1 MKLKELLERIN
12 KAIAE
17 DSSMLEA
24 TVITQTR
31 YDRYEDTEGTL
42 AGHQDGGFIIENFYK
57 TPHEILEWIQKENG
71 YEELKA
77 LEEYL
82 ATEDGQSYRKVFA
95 LTNWAD

>member
-1 MKLKELLERIN
+1 MKLKELLELIE
-12 KAIAE
+12 KAIDE

-31 YDRYEDTEGTL
+31 YDRYEDSVGTHT
-42 AGHQDGGFIIENFYK
+42 GHEHAHFIIEECYTNK
-57 TPHEILEWIQKENG
+57 EEILYWIQKENG
-71 YEELKA
+71 YEELNS

-82 ATEDGQSYRKVFA
+82 ATEDGKRYRKVFA

>member
-1 MKLKELLERIN
+1 MKLKELLEHIE

-31 YDRYEDTEGTL
+31 YDRYEDSVGTQT
-42 AGHQDGGFIIENFYK
+42 GHEHAHFIIEEYYEDPK
-57 TPHEILEWIQKENG
+57 AILDWIQKENG
-71 YEELKA
+71 YEELNS

-82 ATEDGQSYRKVFA
+82 ETEDGKDYRKVFA
-95 LTNWAD
+95 ITNNVG

>member
-12 KAIAE
+12 KAIDE
-17 DSSMLEA
+17 DPSLLEA

-31 YDRYEDTEGTL
+31 YDRYEDTRGILT
-42 AGHQDGGFIIENFYK
+42 GHAHGGFIIEEYYTNK
-57 TPHEILEWIQKENG
+57 EEILYWIQKENG
-71 YEELKA
+71 YEELNS

-82 ATEDGQSYRKVFA
+82 ETEDGQSYRKVFA